1 MFRAHDRTQQ
11 RIVFPLALVPMA
23 VSGAILSGLFTADN
37 IPSPFHGVSTLGVFG
52 VAMALVVIG
61 RSIDLSL
68 VSLHAEL
75 GLMKVSINRGRAAHK
90 LEIWR

>member
-1 MFRAHDRTQQ
+1 MCRALDRTLQ

-23 VSGAILSGLFTADN
+23 VSGAILTDLFTADN
-37 IPSPFHGVSTLGVFG
+37 IPSRFHGVSAPGVFG

-68 VSLHAEL
+68 VSVHA
-75 GLMKVSINRGRAAHK
+75 
-90 LEIWR
+90 

>member
-1 MFRAHDRTQQ
+1 MCRALDRTLQ

-23 VSGAILSGLFTADN
+23 VSGAILPDFFTADN
-37 IPSPFHGVSTLGVFG
+37 FPWSFHAVSALGIFG
-52 VAMALVVIG
+52 VAMALVVIS

-75 GLMKVSINRGRAAHK
+75 GRMKFSVNRGRAAH
-90 LEIWR
+90 